1 MKKYILFFAAAF
13 GFAAGANAQDL
24 SDPRNMLDTGTS
36 AEVSA
41 WQEECRR
48 TDAIEPGTCI
58 VTVGYKSDCFP
69 VLFIQNGE
77 VLERVDSPEAG
88 ASGFEAVQGVKYE
101 NLPGGGMKYVL
112 EIRNPRGGTFIMTK
126 IGA

>member
-1 MKKYILFFAAAF
+1 MVLIAAF
-13 GFAAGANAQDL
+13 GFAASANAQDL
-24 SDPRNMLDTGTS
+24 SDPRNMLDPGTS

-48 TDAIEPGTCI
+48 TDNVEPGTCL
-58 VTVGYKSDCFP
+58 VTVGYQSDYFP
-69 VLFIQNGE
+69 VLFIQDGE
-77 VLERVDSPEAG
+77 ILERVDSPEAG

-112 EIRNPRGGTFIMTK
+112 EIRNPRGGTFIVTK